1 MAQVLIPLGLLW
13 TVTYFFQ
20 LNDRL
25 DSWSVIKKSLA
36 FFPCSSSSPRPCQQL
51 YIHCLLACV
60 QWMEWPHSL
69 HDLNYSLFILF
80 LLMLFLQRTLPTSE
94 FPSNFLVCAVEWMKV
109 KHAYDALCSV
119 IQDHPTCSV
128 YWLCDLSSNT
138 LFPLCPTHKVEA
150 ARPAFWLPWPCLCGL
165 DSLACQVCLFIRF

>member
-25 DSWSVIKKSLA
+25 VSWSVIKKSLA
-36 FFPCSSSSPRPCQQL
+36 FFTCSSSSPRPSHQL
-51 YIHCLLACV
+51 CIHCLLACV

-80 LLMLFLQRTLPTSE
+80 LLTLFLPISLRVQLEEWKWNMHMTTLFCYSGPPHVLCILTLWSRLRHLISTLP
-94 FPSNFLVCAVEWMKV
+94 P
-109 KHAYDALCSV
+109 
-119 IQDHPTCSV
+119 
-128 YWLCDLSSNT
+128 
-138 LFPLCPTHKVEA
+138 HKLEA
-150 ARPAFWLPWPCLCGL
+150 ARPAFWLPWPCLCSL
-165 DSLACQVCLFIRF
+165 DSLACQVCLFIRV